1 MKKNLFLLALG
12 LFLTCATLSR
22 AQTVDLKL
30 ATQFDYPGIAA
41 TMAMGIN
48 DTGDVVGYFT
58 DEPGTGRGISGF
70 TRYADGTFSPPIVYP
85 GAFQTVLTGI
95 NNNFFFIDSST
106 TETPTATHSFFP

>member
-1 MKKNLFLLALG
+1 
-12 LFLTCATLSR
+12 
-22 AQTVDLKL
+22 
-30 ATQFDYPGIAA
+30 
-41 TMAMGIN
+41 MGIN
-48 DTGDVVGYFT
+48 DTGDVVGSFT

-95 NNNFFFIDSST
+95 NNNGTAVGFYS